1 MMAFE
6 MIAVLLIYQNK
17 RCSMQDMCSK
27 AETSHVIILSSYILY
42 LNPKP

>member
-6 MIAVLLIYQNK
+6 MIAVLLIYQYK

-27 AETSHVIILSSYILY
+27 AETSHVIILSFIYFIP
-42 LNPKP
+42 NP